1 MGTKTHPL
9 GFRLGIT
16 EDWKSRWFSAENYRE
31 NILQDHKIRQYLK
44 EKIKVA
50 GIEKIEIER
59 SLNQLRINILVA
71 RPGMVIGRGGGGV
84 EFLKEELS
92 KLVGSK
98 VDLTIEEVKEPD
110 LSANLVVE
118 SIVMQIGKRRPIKR
132 VINNTAERVMS
143 KGVKGIKII
152 CSGRID
158 GAEIA
163 RSEKVVRG
171 SIPAQRLRAKIDF
184 ARGTAFTTYGTV
196 GVKVWIY
203 KERA

>member
-1 MGTKTHPL
+1 MGKKTHPL

-16 EDWKSRWFSAENYRE
+16 EDWKSKWFSGENYRE
-31 NILQDHKIRQYLK
+31 NVLQDYKIRQYLK
-44 EKIKVA
+44 KKIKMA

-59 SLNQLRINILVA
+59 SLNQLRINISVA

-92 KLVGSK
+92 RLVGAK

-110 LSANLVVE
+110 LSADLVVE
-118 SIVMQIGKRRPIKR
+118 SIVAQIEKRRHIKR

-143 KGVKGIKII
+143 KGVKGVKII

-163 RSEKVVRG
+163 RSEKVIRG
-171 SIPAQRLRAKIDF
+171 SIPAQRLKAKIDF
-184 ARGTAFTTYGTV
+184 ARGTVFTNYGTV
-196 GVKVWIY
+196 GVKVWIH
-203 KERA
+203 KE